1 MNDSLLVDINQRLDN
16 LAYVHSRLML
26 GESLPPL
33 NQILQSVVPTI
44 LQQDINILF
53 ILKGINE
60 LYNMFMFKS
69 FMDFNLD

>member
-1 MNDSLLVDINQRLDN
+1 MDNALLVDINQRLDN

-33 NQILQSVVPTI
+33 NQILQRIIPAI
-44 LQQDINILF
+44 LEQDIDILF

-60 LYNMFMFKS
+60 LNNMFMLES
-69 FMDFNLD
+69 FMDFNLN